1 MTHPSSD
8 RCSRPLRPDLLVL
21 VLGTSESHSELVP
34 EFRYLLSSLLVADT
48 QPAGE
53 MNSRFMDRTVGVP
66 PLLGTR
72 SDFRPTSPRRQQRG
86 LRAVADATP
95 PPLVRDLRIVFPN
108 KDVTG
113 EIVAVACIDPR
124 FRISARDGRWPTL
137 EKCWYL

>member
-1 MTHPSSD
+1 MGGGFVFPTL
-8 RCSRPLRPDLLVL
+8 RC
-21 VLGTSESHSELVP
+21 GGMAHNE
-34 EFRYLLSSLLVADT
+34 
-48 QPAGE
+48 PAE
-53 MNSRFMDRTVGVP
+53 ATASW
-66 PLLGTR
+66 
-72 SDFRPTSPRRQQRG
+72 
-86 LRAVADATP
+86 RAVADATP

>member
-53 MNSRFMDRTVGVP
+53 MNSRFRGP
-66 PLLGTR
+66 PFIGYQERL
-72 SDFRPTSPRRQQRG
+72 SSHEPEE
-86 LRAVADATP
+86 AT
-95 PPLVRDLRIVFPN
+95 
-108 KDVTG
+108 
-113 EIVAVACIDPR
+113 
-124 FRISARDGRWPTL
+124 ARL
-137 EKCWYL
+137 ASCC